1 MLTAKVSSKGQ
12 VVLPK
17 RIRDDLKINRGSL
30 FQVTQDGK
38 RIILTPLRKSVQ
50 EKLYGKYRTESLVEA
65 LEIDHAEDLRRETD
79 P

>member
-17 RIRDDLKINRGSL
+17 RIRDDLKINRGSF
-30 FQVTQDGK
+30 FQVTHDGK
-38 RIILTPLRKSVQ
+38 RIILTPVRKSVQ
-50 EKLYGKYRTESLVEA
+50 EKLYGKYRAESLVEA

>member
-38 RIILTPLRKSVQ
+38 RIILTLLRKSVQ
-50 EKLYGKYRTESLVEA
+50 EKLYGKYGTESLVEA
-65 LEIDHAEDLRRETD
+65 LEIDHAESLS
-79 P
+79 